1 MHLSSNK
8 TVIAD
13 QFQELYAE
21 IKEDNYTITT
31 VNHIYVQKEFKI
43 NEKFLQ
49 IANTKFMSG
58 VEHLN
63 FKQRNDS
70 ARMINQFIEK
80 KTNNTVQNAIMP
92 SMLDKETNMILV
104 NTIHFDNNWLFPFEK
119 ESTYRGNFFVSE
131 NETVE
136 VEYMCVKTRNQ
147 YYGRPT
153 HNYKYLWDLD
163 ASAVELYFG
172 NTQFTLVIVLPNNRM
187 SVADLEA
194 KLRNYDLKR
203 IMKTL
208 GNERPYLYIPKF
220 KIEFDIELNAILK
233 NVCTL

>member
-8 TVIAD
+8 TVIAN
-13 QFQELYAE
+13 QFQDLYAE

-63 FKQRNDS
+63 FKQRNES
-70 ARMINQFIEK
+70 ARMINQYVEE
-80 KTNNTVQNAIMP
+80 KTNNTVRNAIMS
-92 SMLDKETNMILV
+92 SMLDEETKLILV
-104 NTIHFDNNWLFPFEK
+104 NTIHFNNNWRFPFEK
-119 ESTYRGNFFVSE
+119 EYTYRGNFFVSE

-136 VEYMCVKTRNQ
+136 VEYMCIKTQNQ
-147 YYGRPT
+147 YYGRPV

-163 ASAVELYFG
+163 AAAVELYFG
-172 NTQFTLVIVLPNNRM
+172 NTQFTLVIVLPNNRT

-194 KLRNYDLKR
+194 KLRNYDIKL